1 MPFSKPDSTD
11 SMSCI
16 PKFESSTMSA
26 ALTALGWISMQEL
39 VGRRL
44 RAQTRLWRQPR
55 QSAGYARSASR
66 VRTPRSSTE
75 TERRVVTFLVL
86 AIFDICSAWQIV
98 KSLDRADGADR
109 CWGLDRISRRCAVEV
124 DSGGCL
130 RLRHFGQ

>member
-75 TERRVVTFLVL
+75 TERRVATALVR
-86 AIFDICSAWQIV
+86 AIMDICSAWQIV
-98 KSLDRADGADR
+98 GSLVRADGADR
-109 CWGLDRISRRCAVEV
+109 FWVSIGTAE
-124 DSGGCL
+124 GAL
-130 RLRHFGQ
+130 RKLILVVVLG